1 MMKSTWMRAGV
12 CSLVVLAMV
21 AVLGGCAKKEKA
33 AETTTTENTET
44 AATAPAMAGT
54 YNASMANG
62 TASLML
68 NADMTASFSL
78 KPMADQP
85 AQVENGTWAKGAM
98 DNQVAVTFSKSVADS
113 TMSMTLN
120 FEATGD
126 TLALTN
132 GETVGMAG
140 LKMMKQQ

>member
-33 AETTTTENTET
+33 AETTTTENT
-44 AATAPAMAGT
+44 ATAPAAAGT
-54 YNASMANG
+54 YSASMANG

-85 AQVENGTWAKGAM
+85 AQVENGSWAKGAA

-126 TLALTN
+126 TLTLTN